1 MRLGYTKNFV
11 LSRKMLEKERY
22 MHSVA
27 NLLFEAKML
36 KEIPRSGYHFLG
48 AGKESVAEHS
58 FMITFIAYAMAEME
72 PEADRLKLVT
82 MCLVHDLPE
91 ARIGDLNYVQKK
103 YVTPHER
110 RAVEDSTRDIPFGA
124 SIAELIREFNEAKT
138 LEARL
143 AKDADQIA
151 FILDLKAL
159 SDIGHR
165 PPRKWLPIV
174 LGRIQTETGKQLCEQ
189 ILQTGWDSWWME
201 NYME

>member
-1 MRLGYTKNFV
+1 
-11 LSRKMLEKERY
+11 
-22 MHSVA
+22 MHHIA

-48 AGKESVAEHS
+48 SGKESVAEHS
-58 FMITFIAYAMAEME
+58 FMITFIAYALAKME
-72 PEADRLKLVT
+72 PEADPLKLVT

-103 YVTPHER
+103 YVTTHER
-110 RAVEDSTRDIPFGA
+110 RAVEDSTRDLPFGS
-124 SIAELIREFNEAKT
+124 SIEELIREFNEGKT
-138 LEARL
+138 REARL

-174 LGRIQTETGKQLCEQ
+174 LGRIQTETGKQLCEN
-189 ILQTGWDSWWME
+189 IMQTAWDAWWMK
-201 NYME
+201 NYVDKPDKQDY